1 MAMKPDTVRF
11 WLDRNKQVYGMVNAR
26 SDNELLVLYQ
36 SRYYVVR
43 GDAAVL
49 RSGRPVRF
57 TASSLPASW
66 KKLLEGVTGD
76 GVLPLM
82 EPESASSKSNAGEAL
97 CPVSTENRT
106 EEVAVS
112 LALETT
118 ECVEDTERGDVDMHI
133 EGQGQ
138 EAGETKEEVK
148 KAPVSPKRTKK
159 GEGVKA
165 PKVEQVAFECPY
177 CGHKAEVL
185 HGRKE
190 ESKPFFHTC
199 ERCSG
204 EYGVRIVPVTV
215 YRAEVAAFP
224 GKGAR
229 K

>member
-1 MAMKPDTVRF
+1 MKPDTVRF
-11 WLDRNKQVYGMVNAR
+11 WLDRNKQVYGLVNAKAEG
-26 SDNELLVLYQ
+26 ELLVLYQ

-57 TASSLPASW
+57 TASSLPATW
-66 KKLLEGVTGD
+66 KKLLEGVPED
-76 GVLPLM
+76 GVLPLT
-82 EPESASSKSNAGEAL
+82 EPDSTSSKSNIGAAL

-106 EEVAVS
+106 EEAAVS
-112 LALETT
+112 LVMETT
-118 ECVEDTERGDVDMHI
+118 ECVKDIERGGTDMHS

-138 EAGETKEEVK
+138 EVVEIKEEVK
-148 KAPVSPKRTKK
+148 EATVPPKRAKK

-165 PKVEQVAFECPY
+165 PKGEPVAFECPY

>member
-1 MAMKPDTVRF
+1 MNPDTVRF
-11 WLDRNKQVYGMVNAR
+11 WLDRNKQVYGLVNAK
-26 SDNELLVLYQ
+26 SDEEMLVLYQ

-57 TASSLPASW
+57 TTSTLPASW
-66 KKLLEGVTGD
+66 KKILNGGPED
-76 GVLPLM
+76 GVLPLI
-82 EPESASSKSNAGEAL
+82 EPDSTSSKSNVGAAL
-97 CPVSTENRT
+97 CPVSTESRS
-106 EEVAVS
+106 EEVAIS
-112 LALETT
+112 LVLETKD
-118 ECVEDTERGDVDMHI
+118 CVEDTERGGMDMYS

-138 EAGETKEEVK
+138 EVVETKEEAKEVTV
-148 KAPVSPKRTKK
+148 APKRTKK
-159 GEGVKA
+159 GEGAKA
-165 PKVEQVAFECPY
+165 PKGEPVAFECPY

-190 ESKPFFHTC
+190 ESKPFFQTC

-224 GKGAR
+224 GKGSR